1 MLITN
6 LLADKLSAE
15 LTPDQINS
23 PSLAHPLSLAVQIAL
38 VDVISSWGVLP
49 DGVVGHSGGET
60 AAAYACGALT
70 AKEAITVAYYRGI
83 ACENAPPGSMLA
95 VRSDPEAK
103 ELKDALERNGVQI
116 ACFNGPQNLTLAG
129 PTEGIK
135 NVAVE
140 LNSHGIVSRAVAV
153 TRAYHTRSM
162 KAVVDEYVGRLRSVL
177 HPKAGRVPMYS
188 SVTGL
193 QLEGTEVGA
202 DYWGANLISPV
213 LYTDAVTLA
222 MTQADRK
229 FGLCVEIGPHSLL
242 SRPTSEIVK
251 SLPDAPQLP
260 YFSTMLRNADTEQQL
275 MSLAG
280 DLVLNNKRLDLDR
293 VNTASL
299 FRSGKPARL
308 PNHIQDNLP
317 AYAWDYSSTPW
328 TEPRNSSDW
337 RFRKAPR
344 HEILG
349 TRCRGANPSAPT
361 WRNKVS
367 IEDAPWLV
375 DHQVRIVGVYSDT
388 ILTHDRSTALS
399 PCPLPPV
406 SQWSWKL

>member
-1 MLITN
+1 ML
-6 LLADKLSAE
+6 A
-15 LTPDQINS
+15 
-23 PSLAHPLSLAVQIAL
+23 
-38 VDVISSWGVLP
+38 SWGVLP

-83 ACENAPPGSMLA
+83 ACENAPAGSMLA
-95 VRSDPEAK
+95 VRSAPDAK
-103 ELKDALERNGVQI
+103 ELQDALERNDVQI

-129 PTEGIK
+129 PTEGIQ
-135 NVAVE
+135 NIATE
-140 LNSHGIVSRAVAV
+140 LNSHGIVSRNVAV

-162 KAVVDEYVGRLRSVL
+162 KTVVDDYMEKLRKVL
-177 HPKAGRVPMYS
+177 HPKVGRVPMYS
-188 SVTGL
+188 SVTGR

-202 DYWGANLISPV
+202 DDWGANLVSPV

-222 MTQADRK
+222 MAQADRN
-229 FGLCVEIGPHSLL
+229 FGACVEIGPHSLL

-251 SLPDAPQLP
+251 SLAGSPQLP
-260 YFSTMLRNADTEQQL
+260 YFSTMLRNADTSQQL

-280 DLVLNNKRLDLDR
+280 DLVLNGKQLSLEQVNKS
-293 VNTASL
+293 NAL
-299 FRSGKPARL
+299 FQGKSVRL

-328 TEPRNSSDW
+328 TEPRNSSEW
-337 RFRKAPR
+337 RFRKNPR

-375 DHQVRIVGVYSDT
+375 DHQVCDERSIDLH
-388 ILTHDRSTALS
+388 IRLTHRRLTAS
-399 PCPLPPV
+399 
-406 SQWSWKL
+406 